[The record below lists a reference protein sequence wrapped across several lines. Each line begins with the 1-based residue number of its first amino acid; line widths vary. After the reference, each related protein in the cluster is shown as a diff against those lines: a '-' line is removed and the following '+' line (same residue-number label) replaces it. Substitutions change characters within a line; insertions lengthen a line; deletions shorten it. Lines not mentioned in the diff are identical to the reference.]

1 MGHEIFR
8 LHREHM
14 LDLRD
19 YGRQL
24 SVHRTQSHIKVCPGH
39 RVWRARRPELGSGPM
54 FSETVILRGHII
66 DSLILPKVLDQILTQ
81 GGEFKIGEIKIG
93 QNRVNQSFAQ
103 IEVSAPTHEK
113 LDDIVLRLRQHGA
126 EVIEK
131 ADVQLAPAPADGVFP
146 HDFYV
151 TTNQQTF
158 ITLGGVEIEV
168 HPALMD
174 CVVVVDRE
182 APRATA
188 KKFHEI
194 RRGMEIVVG
203 HQGIKVVP
211 VQRSTARTDVFEFM
225 STSISLE
232 KPKSGIIREMATE
245 LQRAKTEG
253 GKILVVAGPALV
265 HSGAVPHLEKLIEWG
280 DVDLLF
286 GGNALALH
294 DIENA
299 LYGTSLGINLE
310 RGSLAERGH
319 ENQMRAINAI
329 REAGSISRAVETG
342 ALKSG
347 IMAACVRHGVE
358 FVLAGSIRDDGP
370 LPEVITDTLEAQ
382 DAMRAKI
389 TGVTTALMMGTMLHS
404 MAVANLLPDRVKT
417 LCVDVNPAAVSR
429 LTERG
434 SFQSLGLV
442 SDLEPFLRELI
453 VILGR

>member
-1 MGHEIFR
+1 
-8 LHREHM
+8 
-14 LDLRD
+14 
-19 YGRQL
+19 
-24 SVHRTQSHIKVCPGH
+24 
-39 RVWRARRPELGSGPM
+39 M

-81 GGEFKIGEIKIG
+81 GGDFKIGEIKIG
-93 QNRVNQSFAQ
+93 QNRVDQSFAR
-103 IEVSAPTHEK
+103 IEVSAPKHEL

-126 EVIEK
+126 EILEK
-131 ADVQLAPAPADGVFP
+131 KDVQLAPAPADGVFP
-146 HDFYV
+146 KDFYV

-158 ITLGGVEIEV
+158 VTLNGAEIEV
-168 HPALMD
+168 RPALMD
-174 CVVVVDRE
+174 CAIVVDRE
-182 APRATA
+182 PARAIA
-188 KKFHEI
+188 QKFHEV

-211 VQRSTARTDVFEFM
+211 VQRSTSRTDVFEFM
-225 STSISLE
+225 STNISLE

-245 LQRAKTEG
+245 LQRARGEG
-253 GKILVVAGPALV
+253 GKILVVAGPAVV

-280 DVDLLF
+280 FVNLLF

-294 DIENA
+294 DIESA
-299 LYGTSLGINLE
+299 LFGTSLGIDLKH
-310 RGSLAERGH
+310 GLLAERGQ
-319 ENQMRAINAI
+319 ENQMRALNVI
-329 REAGSISRAVETG
+329 REAGGISRAVETG

-382 DAMRAKI
+382 DAMREKI
-389 TGVTTALMMGTMLHS
+389 SGVTTALMMGTMLHS
-404 MAVANLLPDRVKT
+404 MATWNLLPARVKT
-417 LCVDVNPAAVSR
+417 LCVDVNPAVVSK

-442 SDLEPFLRELI
+442 SDLEPFLRELT
-453 VILGR
+453 VALAR

>member
-1 MGHEIFR
+1 M
-8 LHREHM
+8 
-14 LDLRD
+14 
-19 YGRQL
+19 
-24 SVHRTQSHIKVCPGH
+24 V
-39 RVWRARRPELGSGPM
+39 
-54 FSETVILRGHII
+54 SETIILRGHII

-81 GGEFKIGEIKIG
+81 GGEFKIGEIEIG
-93 QNRVNQSFAQ
+93 QNRVDQSFAR
-103 IEVSAPTHEK
+103 IEVSAPKHEL

-126 EVIEK
+126 EVVEK
-131 ADVQLAPAPADGVFP
+131 KDVQLAPAPADGVFP
-146 HDFYV
+146 KDFYV

-158 ITLGGVEIEV
+158 VTLDGTEIEV

-174 CVVVVDRE
+174 CAIVVDRE
-182 APRATA
+182 ARRATA
-188 KKFHEI
+188 KKFHEV

-203 HQGIKVVP
+203 HQGIRVAP

-245 LQRAKTEG
+245 LQRARSEG

-265 HSGAVPHLEKLIEWG
+265 HSGAVPRLEKLIELG
-280 DVDLLF
+280 FVDLLF

-299 LYGTSLGINLE
+299 LFGTSLGINLE
-310 RGSLAERGH
+310 QGSLAERGH
-319 ENQMRAINAI
+319 ENQMRALNAI
-329 REAGSISRAVETG
+329 REAGGISRAVETG
-342 ALKSG
+342 TLKSG
-347 IMAACVRHGVE
+347 IMAACVRHGIE
-358 FVLAGSIRDDGP
+358 LVLAGSIRDDGP
-370 LPEVITDTLEAQ
+370 LPEVITDTLQAQ
-382 DAMRAKI
+382 DAMREKI

-404 MAVANLLPDRVKT
+404 MAVANLLPATVKT
-417 LCVDVNPAAVSR
+417 LCVDVNPAAVSK

-453 VILGR
+453 VALAR

>member
-1 MGHEIFR
+1 
-8 LHREHM
+8 
-14 LDLRD
+14 
-19 YGRQL
+19 
-24 SVHRTQSHIKVCPGH
+24 
-39 RVWRARRPELGSGPM
+39 M
-54 FSETVILRGHII
+54 FSETIILRGHII

-81 GGEFKIGEIKIG
+81 GGDFKIDEIKIG
-93 QNRVNQSFAQ
+93 QNRVDQSFAR
-103 IEVSAPTHEK
+103 IDVSAPTHEK

-126 EVIEK
+126 EVVEK
-131 ADVQLAPAPADGVFP
+131 KDVQLAAAPADGVFP
-146 HDFYV
+146 KDFYV

-158 ITLGGVEIEV
+158 VTLDGTEIEV

-174 CVVVVDRE
+174 CAIVVNRDARQ
-182 APRATA
+182 ATA
-188 KKFHEI
+188 RKFHEV

-203 HQGIKVVP
+203 HQGIRVVP
-211 VQRSTARTDVFEFM
+211 VQRATSRTDVFEFM
-225 STSISLE
+225 STNISLE

-245 LQRAKTEG
+245 LQRARAEG
-253 GKILVVAGPALV
+253 AKILVVAGPAVV
-265 HSGAVPHLEKLIEWG
+265 HSGAVPHLEKLIELG
-280 DVDLLF
+280 YVDLLF

-294 DIENA
+294 DIESA
-299 LYGTSLGINLE
+299 LFGTSLGIDLA

-319 ENQMRAINAI
+319 ENQMRAINVI
-329 REAGSISRAVETG
+329 REAGSISRAVENG

-370 LPEVITDTLEAQ
+370 LPEVITDTLAAQ
-382 DAMRAKI
+382 DAMREKI

-404 MAVANLLPDRVKT
+404 MATANLLPATVKT

-453 VILGR
+453 VLLAR